1 MELIKIFFVLLGAL
15 FIGYSISLAER
26 AYTAHKLKREYLRRR
41 FTSAAAIEGRDVKIR
56 GKVEAG
62 ARVLEAPFSGRPA
75 VFYKSVIRKRI
86 GVGRF
91 RTVHRDQSSMPF
103 VVADETGKV
112 GVMDRG
118 GRFIVKHDTIRGS
131 SLTGD
136 AVRSLEKRL
145 SLAGLDDI
153 ESYEIFEEYLSPGE
167 SVIVMGTRAGDEPSS
182 PVQSVKKLPLLVMVC
197 SEEAFI
203 VLQIRAFTRLVFT
216 AICLF
221 VTGAFD
227 LFIAFTINFRA
238 S

>member
-15 FIGYSISLAER
+15 FIGYSVSLAER

-41 FTSAAAIEGRDVKIR
+41 FTSVSDIEGCDVKIR

-62 ARVLEAPFSGRPA
+62 ARILKAPFSGRPA

-91 RTVHRDQSSMPF
+91 KTVHRDQSSVPF
-103 VVADETGKV
+103 AVADETGKV

-131 SLTGD
+131 SLSGD
-136 AVRSLEKRL
+136 AVRNIEKML
-145 SLAGLDDI
+145 SLTGLEDL
-153 ESYEIFEEYLSPGE
+153 EPYEIVEEYLSPGE

-182 PVQSVKKLPLLVMVC
+182 PVESVKKLPLLVMVC

-203 VLQIRAFTRLVFT
+203 VLQIRAFTRLVFA

-227 LFIAFTINFRA
+227 IFLAFTINFRP